1 MTQSSKIS
9 KNIAVCVC
17 VCVCVCVGGWVGG
30 CVRACVR
37 ACVMCVYACVCAC
50 AYVRARARAFVCV
63 CVCTVDSSNPQ
74 DQHLAPLPQLAQH
87 EGSSYFLNN
96 YAAAARGRGRE
107 GRVVLIERAS
117 DSRLSV
123 QLNFRMKE

>member
-1 MTQSSKIS
+1 MCVSVCEGWG
-9 KNIAVCVC
+9 AVR
-17 VCVCVCVGGWVGG
+17 GWVGG

-37 ACVMCVYACVCAC
+37 DVCICVRMCVC
-50 AYVRARARAFVCV
+50 VRARARACVCVCV